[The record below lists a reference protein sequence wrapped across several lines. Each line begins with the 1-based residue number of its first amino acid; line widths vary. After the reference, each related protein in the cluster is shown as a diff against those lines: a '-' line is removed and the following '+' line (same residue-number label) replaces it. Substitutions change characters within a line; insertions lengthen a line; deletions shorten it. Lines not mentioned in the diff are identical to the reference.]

1 MPTRLRKIRK
11 LRGGRHHGWG
21 QVSQHRGGG
30 AHGGHG
36 MTGRHKHLWTWTVV
50 NDPDYFGK
58 NGFKR
63 AWIVEPSCVNVGEL
77 DEISDSLLEKELA
90 TKESDGVHIDLDSLG
105 IGKLLGR
112 GKIDSP
118 LIVKVASFSEL
129 AKTKIEAAEGKIIS
143 KD

>member
-1 MPTRLRKIRK
+1 
-11 LRGGRHHGWG
+11 
-21 QVSQHRGGG
+21 
-30 AHGGHG
+30 
-36 MTGRHKHLWTWTVV
+36 MTGRHKHLWTWTIV

-63 AWIVEPSCVNVGEL
+63 AWVVAPSHVNVGEL
-77 DEISDSLLEKELA
+77 DEISEDLLAKELA
-90 TKESDGVHIDLDSLG
+90 TKESDGIHIDLDSLG

-112 GKIDSP
+112 GKTDKP

-129 AKTKIEAAEGKIIS
+129 AKKKIEAAEGQIVS

>member
-11 LRGGRHHGWG
+11 LRGSRTHGWG
-21 QVSQHRGGG
+21 QISQHRGGG
-30 AHGGHG
+30 GHGGHG

-58 NGFKR
+58 NGFRR
-63 AWIVEPSCVNVGEL
+63 AWDVKPSYVNVGEL
-77 DEISDSLLEKELA
+77 DEISENLLEKELA
-90 TKESDGVHIDLDSLG
+90 TKESDGVHIDLDTLG

-112 GKIDSP
+112 GKIDRQ
-118 LIVKVASFSEL
+118 LVVIVSSFSEL
-129 AKTKIEAAEGKIIS
+129 AKKKIEAAEGKIIS